1 MGNAVPAITVRKSVT
16 VNATR
21 EHAFQVFTTG
31 FDSWWP
37 KAHHIG
43 KAEMLAAI
51 IEPKTGGRWYEK
63 GVDGSECDWGKVL
76 EWDAPNRVVL
86 SWHLD
91 GNWQFDPDTARASE
105 VVVTFVAESPSRT
118 RVELEHRGLERAN
131 AAEQL
136 RAGVDS
142 DQGWNGLLQL
152 YAAKVQ
158 KD

>member
-1 MGNAVPAITVRKSVT
+1 MGNTIPAITVRKSVT

-37 KAHHIG
+37 RAHHIG

-76 EWDAPNRVVL
+76 AWDAPNRVVL

-91 GNWQFDPDTARASE
+91 GNWQFDPDPAHASE
-105 VVVTFVAESPSRT
+105 VEVKFVAESPSRT

-136 RAGVDS
+136 RAGIDS
-142 DQGWNGLLQL
+142 DQGWNGLLRL
-152 YAAKVQ
+152 FAAAANKA
-158 KD
+158 

>member
-1 MGNAVPAITVRKSVT
+1 MANTIPAITVRKSVT

-43 KAEMLAAI
+43 KAEMLASI
-51 IEPKTGGRWYEK
+51 IEPKAGGRWYEK

-76 EWDAPNRVVL
+76 VWDAPNRVVL

-91 GNWQFDPDTARASE
+91 GNWRFDPDPAHASE
-105 VVVTFVAESPSRT
+105 VEVKFVAESPSRT

-136 RAGVDS
+136 RAGIDS

-152 YAAKVQ
+152 YSAVAGK
-158 KD
+158 

>member
-1 MGNAVPAITVRKSVT
+1 MGNTIPAISVRKSVT

-21 EHAFQVFTTG
+21 DHAFQVFTTG

-51 IEPKTGGRWYEK
+51 MEPKTGGRWYEK

-76 EWDAPNRVVL
+76 VWDAPNRVVL

-91 GNWQFDPDTARASE
+91 GNWQFDPDPARASE

-118 RVELEHRGLERAN
+118 RVELEHRGIERAN

-136 RAGVDS
+136 RGGVDS

-152 YAAKVQ
+152 FAAAANKA
-158 KD
+158 